1 MKLGMEFVP
10 PITDAG
16 IERLRALGG
25 TVAKVRSSEGIEL
38 LAGFGI
44 ITRNQEDG
52 IPRIPTIAVDDSI
65 YLEIDNEPNHPN
77 SEWKDDPEGW
87 ADEFVF
93 ATEKNMSPGLAVN
106 FDEDH
111 WLQVLDRYD
120 WKHRGFHLYWDG
132 DNDFEG
138 YMARLDTVGRY
149 PMIVTELGD
158 SSDDPWELKVPR
170 YIEALKRCRD
180 RGVEVAILFLA
191 DSPDPQWARFIP
203 PIWACQKIAEGLEAA

>member
-10 PITDAG
+10 PVTDEG

-25 TVAKVRSSEGIEL
+25 TVAKVRAGEGLEKL
-38 LAGFGI
+38 EGFEIG
-44 ITRNQEDG
+44 TRPIEDG
-52 IPRIPTIAVDDSI
+52 APMQPYIKTNLLFS
-65 YLEIDNEPNHPN
+65 EIDNEPNHPD
-77 SEWKDDPEGW
+77 SELSIDTW
-87 ADEFVF
+87 AERFEPKWVDRWM
-93 ATEKNMSPGLAVN
+93 TSPGLAVN
-106 FDEDH
+106 FDEPAWIEEFD
-111 WLQVLDRYD
+111 QYN
-120 WKHRGFHLYWDG
+120 WKYRGFHLYWDG

-158 SSDDPWELKVPR
+158 SSDDPWEVKVPR

-203 PIWACQKIAEGLEAA
+203 PTWACQKIAEGLEAA